1 MEKHFGP
8 TYYTEHELINEGF
21 KHIGTNVRI
30 ARNCT
35 IIGAENIAIGDNV
48 RIDGYCT
55 IVAAGNGYINLGS
68 YIHIG
73 GYCAILAAEGVSIA
87 DMSTL
92 SWGVKLFTRSDDYS
106 GNFMTNPTVPSEY
119 TGVSGGA
126 IMIAKHV
133 IVGAGSIILPKVML
147 GEGVAVGALSMVSK
161 NLEPWGIYSG
171 VPAKRIKDRHRKLLD
186 LEAALLGEHNTAC

>member
-1 MEKHFGP
+1 MMTKLFGP
-8 TYYTEHELINEGF
+8 THYTEHDLVGEGF
-21 KHIGTNVRI
+21 KHLGSNVRI
-30 ARNCT
+30 ARNCA

-55 IVAAGNGYINLGS
+55 IVAAGHGFLNLGS

-92 SWGVKLFTRSDDYS
+92 SWGVKVFTRSDDYS
-106 GNFMTNPTVPSEY
+106 GTYLTNPTVPAKY
-119 TGVSGGA
+119 TAASGGS
-126 IMIAKHV
+126 ITLSKHV
-133 IVGAGSIILPKVML
+133 IVGAGTIILPKVTL
-147 GEGVAVGALSMVSK
+147 GEGAAVGALSMVSK

-171 VPAKRIKDRHRKLLD
+171 VPAKRIKDRKRDLLE
-186 LEAALLGEHNTAC
+186 LERALIRELGRE